1 MTIKELLR
9 LKDEAM
15 KSAQSRADR
24 MSELVTKLS
33 KIPFS
38 GKDRDLI
45 GSKLDASKTALE
57 ELALAISNGT
67 VS

>member
-1 MTIKELLR
+1 MTIKETLR

-24 MSELVTKLS
+24 LSELETKLS
-33 KIPFS
+33 KVSFS

-45 GSKLDASKTALE
+45 GSKVDASKTALE

>member
-1 MTIKELLR
+1 MTIKETLR

-24 MSELVTKLS
+24 LSELETKIS
-33 KIPFS
+33 KISFS

-45 GSKLDASKTALE
+45 GSKVDASKTALE

>member
-24 MSELVTKLS
+24 LSELETKIS
-33 KIPFS
+33 KISFS

-45 GSKLDASKTALE
+45 GSKVDASKTALE